1 MVQDFLS
8 SKIPYL
14 NNFWPIEVST
24 LFFNADFERF
34 ATEMLYIFPGVP
46 QEKGLWENISL
57 CSDVV
62 EGAWYLLYDDKK
74 KPTKSETVKK
84 FIRESIDSFQD
95 TLVTESKICIS
106 LAVFGGQ
113 GVGKSFFLNF
123 LLNWGLPADQQVEN
137 GPLPSAEGGSQTP
150 LPIYVKY
157 GKRVQ
162 VLLHKQEKGQ
172 RDSLETWFP
181 EAKLEK
187 KTLEDVRNLLQRKFQ
202 DLEGIGK
209 SQDSSLDEERWVEL
223 QGPFPVF
230 HGLRNRE
237 TTSSG
242 QLELQ
247 VEVEFVDVP
256 GYGAETGNDSISVE
270 LSKADVV
277 LFFDSQS
284 QLSRRPVSAEDIAAI
299 FRKHDEF
306 EFTRRPKLVHVV
318 NERRVPTSK
327 SSGSVDL
334 LLQKKKEDLTSA
346 WNLFLESSTYEDERG
361 KVPKLNGKALL
372 EKLQGESEVVYFY
385 PAEDCSILKSLKQVI
400 NQHVQHVMIKQTVHP
415 FLLKVHQAATRLKTR
430 INRIKTTEKRKNKA
444 IEIKED
450 VSFQIKPDKNEES
463 ELVESFLTQTDLPW
477 HFKDNGV
484 LFGFLYKN
492 FICSNETLDFL
503 LNLLRSTLETFTDRM
518 IYNLRNANWST
529 SKEAPSDLIEVAAIL
544 CESRVQQFC
553 ATRASAYLIDILN
566 KGKERNP
573 FTKKNQKDWSKAS
586 DEERKDL
593 CRDFIDI
600 LLERTYKSLEK
611 ETGERQHKRKSHF
624 TLSEILKQDVKDLL
638 AVQSLNDDADH
649 DRRALLELLVK
660 KLQEVIQFCD
670 QTIHEINPH
679 PFLDIRKN
687 LSLPEK
693 MADKDEQRIIPI
705 ESSHAKIVQEVK
717 DLFLKPSPR
726 AAADAIRKLETKLN
740 CGKGGLELP
749 RPHKEENLQRWA
761 RVLINV
767 LCDKDHFDI
776 QLEDGFLQ
784 DQQDAEVKH
793 LLMLAR
799 KRLVAYQKSCVTC
812 RIVREPSASDDVIR
826 LRKSA
831 QERYCLEVL
840 ISPKVSD
847 RLDEIRADFKDPS
860 QSLAPIFIPSIRPGP
875 TPEILGNYFLEEDP
889 WSKGQRMNDSLK
901 EKDKEVLGEEV
912 SEEESNSVL
921 NIFLVVEQ
929 DHLERFKATVERTQ
943 EPSINN
949 VNLMYVVLPQGG
961 RGIGVTRA
969 IIKSLAE
976 CFRFSLYWTI
986 DDDIQ
991 FMYQFDGN
999 SRRWYKCSITRGLQ
1013 FGQRVFQT
1021 CLEKTV
1027 KGLKEDERADLYDD
1041 ATSGWEPWAKQIKRS
1056 ANKLLFDD
1064 ESFSRLQRN
1073 LSLLYSPFAEAAK
1086 ACGGDPDKEKKLM
1099 DYERQ
1104 FVAECRKRIF
1114 DDTVNHI
1121 AGVSLA
1127 HESSKRYDYMSK
1139 YPKADYMCSE
1149 QRYQVVLHNAP
1160 ALKGRNYVA
1169 DEVIFSDEELQVN
1182 DKSKRDSPY
1191 WGTKGNAKSFI
1202 HTLKLSG
1209 VIGYQVIRVVHSHK
1223 KLSDAF
1229 NRPQTKKDED
1239 ENENDD
1245 INMEAD

>member
-1 MVQDFLS
+1 M
-8 SKIPYL
+8 
-14 NNFWPIEVST
+14 
-24 LFFNADFERF
+24 
-34 ATEMLYIFPGVP
+34 
-46 QEKGLWENISL
+46 
-57 CSDVV
+57 

-74 KPTKSETVKK
+74 EPTKSETVKK
-84 FIRESIDSFQD
+84 FIRESIDSFHSI
-95 TLVTESKICIS
+95 LVTESKICIS
-106 LAVFGGQ
+106 LAVFGNQ

-123 LLNWGLPADQQVEN
+123 LLNWGLPPDQQVEN

-157 GKRVQ
+157 GKSVK
-162 VLLHKQEKGQ
+162 VLFHKQEEGKC
-172 RDSLETWFP
+172 DSLEKWFP
-181 EAKLEK
+181 EANLKK

-202 DLEGIGK
+202 DLEQIGK
-209 SQDSSLDEERWVEL
+209 SQDSSLKGERWVEL

-230 HGLRNRE
+230 HGLKNRE

-242 QLELQ
+242 QLELE

-256 GYGAETGNDSISVE
+256 GYGAEFGNDSVSVE

-277 LFFDSQS
+277 LFFDSQG
-284 QLSRRPVSAEDIAAI
+284 QLSGRAVSAEDIAAI

-318 NERRVPTSK
+318 NERRVSTSK
-327 SSGSVDL
+327 SSGSIDL

-361 KVPKLNGKALL
+361 KVPQLNGKALL

-400 NQHVQHVMIKQTVHP
+400 NQHVQHVMIKQAVHP

-430 INRIKTTEKRKNKA
+430 INQIKSTEERKNKA
-444 IEIKED
+444 ITIKD

-463 ELVESFLTQTDLPW
+463 ELVESFLTQTDLPL
-477 HFKDNGV
+477 HFKDNGH
-484 LFGFLYKN
+484 LFGFLYEH
-492 FICSNETLDFL
+492 FIESNQTLVFL
-503 LNLLRSTLETFTDRM
+503 LNLLRRTLESFTNRVK
-518 IYNLRNANWST
+518 YNLRNANWST
-529 SKEAPSDLIEVAAIL
+529 PKEAPSNLIEVAEIL
-544 CESRVQQFC
+544 CESRVQEFC
-553 ATRASAYLIDILN
+553 DTSASAYLIDVLN

-593 CRDFIDI
+593 CRVFIDI

-611 ETGERQHKRKSHF
+611 ETGERQRKRKSHF
-624 TLSEILKQDVKDLL
+624 TWSELLKQDVKDLL
-638 AVQSLNDDADH
+638 AVRSLNETT
-649 DRRALLELLVK
+649 DRRTLLESLVK

-670 QTIHEINPH
+670 QTIYEINPH
-679 PFLDIRKN
+679 PSLDIRKN
-687 LSLPEK
+687 ISLPEE
-693 MADKDEQRIIPI
+693 MVDKDEKSTIPI
-705 ESSHAKIVQEVK
+705 ESNHEKIVKEVK
-717 DLFLKPSPR
+717 DLFLKPSPK
-726 AAADAIRKLETKLN
+726 AAANAIRKLETKLSFR
-740 CGKGGLELP
+740 KDSLRSPLP
-749 RPHKEENLQRWA
+749 DKVDNRLWA
-761 RVLINV
+761 MVLINV

-776 QLEDGFLQ
+776 QLEDGFLL

-799 KRLVAYQKSCVTC
+799 KHLVAYQKSCVTC
-812 RIVREPSASDDVIR
+812 RIVKEPSPSDDVIR

-831 QERYCLEVL
+831 PGRYCFEVL

-847 RLDEIRADFKDPS
+847 KLDEIRTNFKDLS
-860 QSLAPIFIPSIRPGP
+860 KSLAPIFIPSIRPGP

-889 WSKGQRMNDSLK
+889 WSKGQGTNDSLK

-912 SEEESNSVL
+912 REEESSSVL

-929 DHLERFKATVERTQ
+929 DHLERFKATVKRTQ
-943 EPSINN
+943 EPSVNN
-949 VNLMYVVLPQGG
+949 VNLMYVVLPQRG

-999 SRRWYKCSITRGLQ
+999 SRMWYKCSITRGLQ

-1021 CLEKTV
+1021 CLKKTV
-1027 KGLKEDERADLYDD
+1027 KFLKEDERADLFDD
-1041 ATSGWEPWAKQIKRS
+1041 ATSGWEPWAKQIKRR
-1056 ANKLLFDD
+1056 ANKLLVDD

-1086 ACGGDPDKEKKLM
+1086 ACGGDPDKEKKLIE
-1099 DYERQ
+1099 YESQ

-1127 HESSKRYDYMSK
+1127 HESSKHYDYMSK

-1149 QRYQVVLHNAP
+1149 QRYEVVLHNAP
-1160 ALKGRNYVA
+1160 ALKGRNYVG
-1169 DEVIFSDEELQVN
+1169 DEVLFSDEEFQVS
-1182 DKSKRDSPY
+1182 DKGNRHSLY
-1191 WGTKGNAKSFI
+1191 WGIKGSTKSFI
-1202 HTLKLSG
+1202 HALKLSG

>member
-14 NNFWPIEVST
+14 NNFWPIEVSI

-34 ATEMLYIFPGVP
+34 ATERLYIFPGVP

-57 CSDVV
+57 CSDVM

-74 KPTKSETVKK
+74 KPTKSQTVKK
-84 FIRESIDSFQD
+84 FIRESIDSFHN
-95 TLVTESKICIS
+95 TLVTESKIYIS
-106 LAVFGGQ
+106 LAVFGDQ

-162 VLLHKQEKGQ
+162 VLLHKQKKGQ

-181 EAKLEK
+181 EAKLEE

-230 HGLRNRE
+230 HGLKNRE

-242 QLELQ
+242 QLELE

-256 GYGAETGNDSISVE
+256 GYGAKTGNDSISVE

-284 QLSRRPVSAEDIAAI
+284 QLARRPVSAEEIAAI

-318 NERRVPTSK
+318 NERRIPASTL
-327 SSGSVDL
+327 SSDIER
-334 LLQKKKEDLTSA
+334 LLQEKKEDLSSA
-346 WNLFLESSTYEDERG
+346 WVEFFKRKDYKEERE
-361 KVPKLNGKALL
+361 KVPQLNGNALL

-400 NQHVQHVMIKQTVHP
+400 NQHVQHVMIKQAVHP

-430 INRIKTTEKRKNKA
+430 INRIKTTEKRKHKA

-463 ELVESFLTQTDLPW
+463 ELVESFLTQTDLPL
-477 HFKDNGV
+477 HFKDNV
-484 LFGFLYKN
+484 DLFDFLYKY
-492 FICSNETLDFL
+492 FIYSNQTLDFL
-503 LNLLRSTLETFTDRM
+503 SNLLRRTLETFTDRM

-529 SKEAPSDLIEVAAIL
+529 SKEAPSDLIEVAEIL

-553 ATRASAYLIDILN
+553 ATSASAYLIDVLN
-566 KGKERNP
+566 KGKDRNP

-624 TLSEILKQDVKDLL
+624 TLSELLKQDVKDLL
-638 AVQSLNDDADH
+638 AVRSLNDDA

-679 PFLDIRKN
+679 PSLDIRKN

-693 MADKDEQRIIPI
+693 MADKDEQSIIPT
-705 ESSHAKIVQEVK
+705 ESSHEKIVREVK

-740 CGKGGLELP
+740 CGLELP
-749 RPHKEENLQRWA
+749 RPHKEENLLRWA

-767 LCDKDHFDI
+767 LCDKDHFDL
-776 QLEDGFLQ
+776 QLEDGFLL
-784 DQQDAEVKH
+784 DQQDAEVMH
-793 LLMLAR
+793 LFMLAR
-799 KRLVAYQKSCVTC
+799 KRLVAYQKSCVAC
-812 RIVREPSASDDVIR
+812 RIVKEPSASDDVIR

-831 QERYCLEVL
+831 QKRYCWEVL

-847 RLDEIRADFKDPS
+847 RLDEIRANFKDPS
-860 QSLAPIFIPSIRPGP
+860 QNLAPIFIPSIRPGP

-889 WSKGQRMNDSLK
+889 WSKGQRMNDSVK

-912 SEEESNSVL
+912 REEEISSVL

-929 DHLERFKATVERTQ
+929 DHLEIVKDTVGKTQ
-943 EPSINN
+943 EPSVNN
-949 VNLMYVVLPQGG
+949 VNLMYVELPQKG

-999 SRRWYKCSITRGLQ
+999 SRRWYKCSIARGLQ

-1027 KGLKEDERADLYDD
+1027 RDLDEDERADLFDD

-1056 ANKLLFDD
+1056 ANKLFVDD
-1064 ESFSRLQRN
+1064 GSFSQLQRN
-1073 LSLLYSPFAEAAK
+1073 LSLLHSPFAEAAK
-1086 ACGGDPDKEKKLM
+1086 ACGGDPGKEKKLM
-1099 DYERQ
+1099 DYERR

-1114 DDTVNHI
+1114 NDTVNHI

-1127 HESSKRYDYMSK
+1127 HESSKRYDYISK
-1139 YPKADYMCSE
+1139 YPEADYMCSD

-1160 ALKGRNYVA
+1160 ALQGRNYVA
-1169 DEVIFSDEELQVN
+1169 DEVLFSDEEFQVN
-1182 DKSKRDSPY
+1182 DKGKRHSPY
-1191 WGTKGNAKSFI
+1191 WGIKGSTRPFI
-1202 HTLKLSG
+1202 HTLKLGG

-1223 KLSDAF
+1223 KLLDAF
-1229 NRPQTKKDED
+1229 DRPEPKKDED

>member
-14 NNFWPIEVST
+14 NNFWPIEVSI

-95 TLVTESKICIS
+95 TLVTESKLCIS

-242 QLELQ
+242 QLELE

-400 NQHVQHVMIKQTVHP
+400 NQHVQHVVIKQTVHP

-444 IEIKED
+444 IEIKD

-484 LFGFLYKN
+484 LFGFLYRN

-553 ATRASAYLIDILN
+553 ATRASAYLIDVLN

-573 FTKKNQKDWSKAS
+573 FTKKNHKDWSKAS

-693 MADKDEQRIIPI
+693 MADKDEHSIIPI

-776 QLEDGFLQ
+776 QLEDGFLL

-847 RLDEIRADFKDPS
+847 RLDEIRVDFKDPS

-1086 ACGGDPDKEKKLM
+1086 ACGGDPDKEKKLIE
-1099 DYERQ
+1099 YESQ

-1139 YPKADYMCSE
+1139 YPKADYMRSE
-1149 QRYQVVLHNAP
+1149 QRYRVVLHNAP
-1160 ALKGRNYVA
+1160 ALKGRNYVG
-1169 DEVIFSDEELQVN
+1169 DEVLFSDEEFQVN
-1182 DKSKRDSPY
+1182 DKGKRHSLY
-1191 WGTKGNAKSFI
+1191 WGIKGSTKSFI
-1202 HTLKLSG
+1202 HALKLSG